1 MARPEGEIRQA
12 LADALTRL
20 VQERGLVVD
29 GLAVDGVTYVDAAY
43 EAKVG
48 LQAAR
53 DTLKNMRRTG
63 QVAAIGRRKAARS
76 PHWLAVYAP
85 GHLVAAEALA
95 D

>member
-63 QVAAIGRRKAARS
+63 QVAAIGRRKA